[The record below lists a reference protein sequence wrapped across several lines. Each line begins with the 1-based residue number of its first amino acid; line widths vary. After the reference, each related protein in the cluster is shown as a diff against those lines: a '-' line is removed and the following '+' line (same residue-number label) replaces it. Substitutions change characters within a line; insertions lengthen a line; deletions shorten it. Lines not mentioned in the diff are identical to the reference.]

1 MISTVSYHKTF
12 AVAALLL
19 AMSCCGTWT
28 SRACSQERSSSDSP
42 QSAIESWIRD
52 LQSPAFAARRTAS
65 AELRK
70 AGSAAIEPLTK
81 ALESAGAEQKSRI
94 QEILRELQ
102 QDTFAARLD
111 KLRKTASVS
120 VAEQLPEWNRFSK
133 IVGTDDS
140 SLKLYVRLLNAEPAL
155 FTAVMEKSRDLPR
168 LVQARAAALLQA
180 ARPSPARTQ
189 EFSIDSY
196 AALLLLV
203 SDNTRRASG
212 DTSTSV
218 STLLGYKPF
227 RTALDQPDG
236 KLLLRLAAT
245 YIMRDRIAVE
255 GPLDFARDFPVPEGP
270 ILARRV
276 LKTALRGHNAIFAMM
291 LLKDQ
296 GTAEDISLL
305 ESLFNDK
312 GELFKGRRTQANNLI
327 VDYRAYNG
335 DMALAVAI
343 AMRKQDPR
351 DYGFGKGM
359 TKDGEFDFVAE
370 TIGFDSDIER
380 KQARKKYEQQF
391 LNGDAVR

>member
-1 MISTVSYHKTF
+1 MISSVSYHKTF
-12 AVAALLL
+12 AAAALLL
-19 AMSCCGTWT
+19 AMSCCETWT
-28 SRACSQERSSSDSP
+28 SRAFSQDLSATGST

-70 AGSAAIEPLTK
+70 AGSVAIEPLMK
-81 ALESAGAEQKSRI
+81 ALQSAGTEQKSRI

-111 KLRKTASVS
+111 KLRKTPSVS
-120 VAEQLPEWNRFSK
+120 VAEQLPEWNRFSR
-133 IVGTDDS
+133 IVGTDAP
-140 SLKLYVRLLNAEPAL
+140 SLNLYVRLLSAEPAL

-168 LVQARAAALLQA
+168 LVQARAATLLQA

-203 SDNTRRASG
+203 SDNARRASG

-227 RTALDQPDG
+227 RKALDQPDG

-255 GPLDFARDFPVPEGP
+255 VPLDFARDFPVPEGP

-296 GTAEDISLL
+296 GTAEDIALL

-312 GELFKGRRTQANNLI
+312 GILVDAGRTPLKNVAPT
-327 VDYRAYNG
+327 YRAYNG

-351 DYGFGKGM
+351 DYGFAKHVSRN
-359 TKDGEFDFVAE
+359 EDFYYVLE
-370 TIGFDSDIER
+370 TIGFDSGNER
-380 KQARKKYEQQF
+380 QQALDKYEQQF
-391 LNGDAVR
+391 LAGDAAK